1 MMKYVYYTSV
11 RKIKQTRS
19 RESVVACWMPVMVPT
34 PRLQEW
40 PKKPRP
46 LHVSLTKQDDRP
58 LYGGRGRRVHGI

>member
-1 MMKYVYYTSV
+1 ML
-11 RKIKQTRS
+11 Q
-19 RESVVACWMPVMVPT
+19 CWMPVMVPT

-58 LYGGRGRRVHGI
+58 LYGRGRRVHGI